1 MDQNHQIHQ
10 YNVDILLTLV
20 MVITAVAMATRWIKV
35 PYSVALVIV
44 GLAIGIFKILP
55 PVEMT
60 PDLILVCVLPP
71 LLFEAA
77 WNINLK
83 SIKADWLPILVL
95 ATIGVL
101 ICMLITAGCLNLI
114 GAVALGPALVFGA
127 LIAATDAVSVVAV
140 MRAMHL
146 KGRITTLLEGESIFN
161 DGTSMVLFNV
171 VLSIVVTGASF
182 SITNTVGQFALVS
195 VGGCLIGL
203 LIGLLAS
210 KVTSY
215 FNDYLLE
222 ITLTVLVAYGS
233 YLLAEQMHISPV
245 MAVVVAGMVYGTY
258 GSRVGMSPSTR
269 SAINLFWQYLTFV
282 VNSMVFLLIGL
293 QINLDLLIKYR
304 DLIGVGILSVTL
316 ARLVTVYGLC
326 PFIST
331 RRAPIPDGW
340 RHLLVW
346 GGLRGASCMALA
358 LSLPRSFDLREGI
371 IVTTF
376 GIVLFTLLFQGMTLG
391 PLIKLLGL
399 RQTDK
404 DSAEQYQVLRARL
417 TAKKAAL
424 NILEQLRN
432 ERGLSN
438 RNYQILS
445 DEISRESEI
454 IEDEIDKIN
463 LADQELEAL
472 ELRDSRI
479 LLLEAQEDC
488 LRQLSHDGVLGEEAF
503 YSLREELASKTE
515 SLKDSLEEQIQ
526 TIDIYRTGRN
536 MQLSEAAVHTDG
548 DKSNETQTL
557 EPTNTG
563 DGQSDEGV

>member
-1 MDQNHQIHQ
+1 MEQGHQIHQ

-20 MVITAVAMATRWIKV
+20 MVITTVAMATKWIKV
-35 PYSVALVIV
+35 PYSVALVVV

-101 ICMLITAGCLNLI
+101 FCMLITAGCLNLI

-140 MRAMHL
+140 MRTMHL

-182 SITNTVGQFALVS
+182 SFSNTVGQFALAS
-195 VGGCLIGL
+195 VGGSLVGL

-210 KVTSY
+210 KITSY
-215 FNDYLLE
+215 FDDYLLE

-245 MAVVVAGMVYGTY
+245 IAVVVAGMVYGTY

-269 SAINLFWQYLTFV
+269 SAINLFWHYLTFV
-282 VNSMVFLLIGL
+282 VNSLVFLLIGL
-293 QINLDLLIKYR
+293 QVNLDLLIKYR
-304 DLIGVGILSVTL
+304 DLIGVGILSVTV
-316 ARLVTVYGLC
+316 ARLVTIYGLC
-326 PFIST
+326 PFVSR
-331 RRAPIPDGW
+331 RRAPIPDSW
-340 RHLLVW
+340 RHLLVF

-358 LSLPRSFDLREGI
+358 LSLPRTFELREGI

-399 RQTDK
+399 RHSENE
-404 DSAEQYQVLRARL
+404 SAEQYQILRARL
-417 TAKKAAL
+417 TAQKAAL
-424 NILEQLRN
+424 EILEQLRK

-445 DEISRESEI
+445 DEIAVETEK
-454 IEDEIDKIN
+454 IENEIDAIN

-488 LRQLSHDGVLGEEAF
+488 LRQLSHEGVLNEDAF
-503 YSLREELASKTE
+503 YALRELIAGKTE
-515 SLKDSLEEQIQ
+515 TLRDSLEEQ
-526 TIDIYRTGRN
+526 
-536 MQLSEAAVHTDG
+536 M
-548 DKSNETQTL
+548 QTL
-557 EPTNTG
+557 EVYRSGRHIQLEATDSDTTHP
-563 DGQSDEGV
+563 GQPEECIDQQL